1 MQIAMTVKA
10 ARPRLNC
17 GMRYI
22 RCGEELPLPEWP
34 EYRND
39 REVDHLWHC
48 WKCDYRFQTIASIAP
63 INDVKTRDDVFPSL
77 LVA

>member
-1 MQIAMTVKA
+1 MQIPMTVKA

-17 GMRYI
+17 GLQCA
-22 RCGEELPLPEWP
+22 RCGEELPLPEWS

-39 REVDHLWHC
+39 REVDQLWHC
-48 WKCDYRFQTIASIAP
+48 WKCDYRFETIAIIASIDD
-63 INDVKTRDDVFPSL
+63 IKTRDDVFPSL